1 MTILDDSATEVVGP
15 ATWQAL
21 SRAHRNRVEPWIAP
35 RLARRS
41 RGETHPVDDFLFDYY
56 SFRPGQLARWHPGHG
71 TIVTGHR
78 RDLAPWSRDPDY
90 RDAATD
96 NTPGV
101 TTSAERLARH
111 HDRLRAAR
119 AVLVASAGRPARYGC
134 FGLHEWAMVY
144 RVTPDEVRH
153 RNWSLRLS
161 LDDIADV
168 VDEHG
173 LRCTHFDAFR
183 FYSPAA
189 RPLNEYQLTRADQ
202 PLTEQPGCLHATMD
216 LYKWASMFSPFI
228 PSELVA
234 DTFELARDVRE
245 VDMRSSPYDLT
256 VLGLSPIH
264 IELPEGRREFV
275 AAQRGLHD
283 RAASMRDDL
292 LEWFDRLLGTSA
304 RLNSSNHRHAPSD
317 HDHLPQRTSPP
328 TPRQDA

>member
-144 RVTPDEVRH
+144 RTPTVRH
-153 RNWSLRLS
+153 TTVPLRLGRPGTDAVLES
-161 LDDIADV
+161 MP
-168 VDEHG
+168 
-173 LRCTHFDAFR
+173 LRCSHYDAYR
-183 FYSPAA
+183 FFTAPAVA
-189 RPLNEYQLTRADQ
+189 RNEARLTRAGQ
-202 PLTEQPGCLHATMD
+202 SAAEQPGCLHATMD
-216 LYKWASMFSPFI
+216 LYKWAYKLGP
-228 PSELVA
+228 LVNSDLVMDCLESA
-234 DTFELARDVRE
+234 AAARLL
-245 VDMRSSPYDLT
+245 DMQASPYDLAEYGFEP
-256 VLGLSPIH
+256 VAVEEPAGRAEYARRQGLLAP
-264 IELPEGRREFV
+264 
-275 AAQRGLHD
+275 
-283 RAASMRDDL
+283 RAAPLRAAL
-292 LEWFDRLLGTSA
+292 LAACERLLATACGAASGGGSA
-304 RLNSSNHRHAPSD
+304 ADRIKRPSRGMTWED
-317 HDHLPQRTSPP
+317 Q
-328 TPRQDA
+328 